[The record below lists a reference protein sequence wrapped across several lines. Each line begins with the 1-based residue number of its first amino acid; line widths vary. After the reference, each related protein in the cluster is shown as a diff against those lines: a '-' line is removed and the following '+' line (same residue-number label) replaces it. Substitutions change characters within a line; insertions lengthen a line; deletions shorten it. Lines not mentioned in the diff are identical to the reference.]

1 MFGMRR
7 NACVGRGG
15 AGEASGTSSQI
26 SDILVKSNY
35 LDVGQISSLETRDGG
50 YAREGTRDQMWWSKC
65 EVCAGLLVRK
75 AEGNQ
80 LASLGHSLCREE
92 GMSKREE
99 VAGKKFNMTFFFF
112 LNLCQ
117 VESVQPLCAK
127 DGGQAGPLRGQS
139 GRRREGRTPGL
150 WQLCS
155 QLCPSFCGGFV
166 FL

>member
-50 YAREGTRDQMWWSKC
+50 YAREGTRDQMWWSKW

-80 LASLGHSLCREE
+80 LASLEHSLCREE
-92 GMSKREE
+92 EMSRREE
-99 VAGKKFNMTFFFF
+99 VAGKKFNMTFFFKKKK
-112 LNLCQ
+112 
-117 VESVQPLCAK
+117 SV
-127 DGGQAGPLRGQS
+127 S
-139 GRRREGRTPGL
+139 
-150 WQLCS
+150 S
-155 QLCPSFCGGFV
+155 
-166 FL
+166 